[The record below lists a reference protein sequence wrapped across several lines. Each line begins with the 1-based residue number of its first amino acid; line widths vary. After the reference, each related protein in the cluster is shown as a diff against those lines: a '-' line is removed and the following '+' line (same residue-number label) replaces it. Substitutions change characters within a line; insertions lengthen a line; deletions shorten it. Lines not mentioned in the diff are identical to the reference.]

1 MPNFAPN
8 TTSMHLKATFKK
20 LMAEKQQ
27 FPGFYLHHLL
37 FMANIIIQKLALSF
51 QNLETIQFL

>member
-1 MPNFAPN
+1 
-8 TTSMHLKATFKK
+8 MHLKATFKK